1 MDLGAGAGSQYVAI
15 YQTTDG
21 GANWTQ
27 MFSHEPARWLPCPAA
42 GHKGGLSF
50 LDMNHGWI
58 GGDIPMNDYFYFYAT
73 TDGGATGHW
82 RRT

>member
-1 MDLGAGAGSQYVAI
+1 MNLGTMASLPGS
-15 YQTTDG
+15 
-21 GANWTQ
+21 
-27 MFSHEPARWLPCPAA
+27 
-42 GHKGGLSF
+42 GHKGGISF